1 MPTQKSKLTK
11 RGKALE
17 VELEVYNSKE
27 LVSEI
32 LKYGE
37 LVKVIAPLSL
47 ANTIKEKSKKTAEL
61 Y

>member
-1 MPTQKSKLTK
+1 LTK

-47 ANTIKEKSKKTAEL
+47 ANTIKEKTKKITEL